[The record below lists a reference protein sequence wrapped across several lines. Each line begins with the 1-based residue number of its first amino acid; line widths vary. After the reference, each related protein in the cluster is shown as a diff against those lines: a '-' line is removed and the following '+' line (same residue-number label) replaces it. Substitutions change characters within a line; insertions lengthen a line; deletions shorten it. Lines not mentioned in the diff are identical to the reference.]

1 VGPETQRH
9 PGWRPQPFGARP
21 ARWSPG
27 GGAACDLHAS
37 AALAANAPALVH
49 TAASFRMRPTMAT
62 VPLPADPEADP
73 RVKAVF
79 DDIRATRKTDFINN
93 LWRALAFDPPL
104 LERTWADVKALMA
117 TPTLLDPL
125 TKEMVYIAVSIAN
138 ACSYCV
144 HSHTAAARAKGMS
157 DAMHAELLAI
167 VSLAARTNHLAN
179 ALQVP
184 VDAAFDAAA
193 R

>member
-1 VGPETQRH
+1 
-9 PGWRPQPFGARP
+9 
-21 ARWSPG
+21 
-27 GGAACDLHAS
+27 
-37 AALAANAPALVH
+37 
-49 TAASFRMRPTMAT
+49 MAT
-62 VPLPADPEADP
+62 VPLPTDPESDP
-73 RVKAVF
+73 RVRAVF

-93 LWRALAFDPPL
+93 LWRALAFDASL
-104 LERTWADVKALMA
+104 LERTWAEVKALMA

-157 DAMHAELLAI
+157 DAQHAELLAI
-167 VSLAARTNHLAN
+167 VALAAKTNHLATG
-179 ALQVP
+179 LQVP
-184 VDAAFDAAA
+184 LDAVFDVGHP